1 MYGGETRAHP
11 DFGGPRAPR
20 PDERA
25 DETGSNLGDYD
36 YSQPGGCIRAFRHKL
51 AAPATASIRA
61 MASLLLLLVLA
72 SPAAPGEMYRC
83 VDAAGKAYYQDHTC
97 GAERGTRLKPG
108 ADGRID
114 TGELRHWLTQFQ
126 RDPRAA
132 AGSLP
137 GSAPA
142 AGSSRASA
150 PAAPAISISEGVLAA
165 CSAKLL
171 DCAADSS
178 AATDACVA
186 AVPTCVGARSS
197 DCCPQVSLACYRGL
211 RQSGAPLAGAMHAA
225 LIDPVGCVAR

>member
-1 MYGGETRAHP
+1 MSP
-11 DFGGPRAPR
+11 LLF
-20 PDERA
+20 
-25 DETGSNLGDYD
+25 L
-36 YSQPGGCIRAFRHKL
+36 
-51 AAPATASIRA
+51 
-61 MASLLLLLVLA
+61 MALA

-137 GSAPA
+137 GSAPTTT
-142 AGSSRASA
+142 GNRNSA
-150 PAAPAISISEGVLAA
+150 PAAAPIRISESVLAA

-186 AVPTCVGARSS
+186 AVPSCVGARGS
-197 DCCPQVSLACYRGL
+197 DCCPSVSLACYRGL

-225 LIDPVGCVAR
+225 LIDPVGCIAR

>member
-1 MYGGETRAHP
+1 MP
-11 DFGGPRAPR
+11 P
-20 PDERA
+20 
-25 DETGSNLGDYD
+25 
-36 YSQPGGCIRAFRHKL
+36 
-51 AAPATASIRA
+51 
-61 MASLLLLLVLA
+61 LLFLLVLA

-114 TGELRHWLTQFQ
+114 SAELRHWLTQFQ

-132 AGSLP
+132 ANALP

-142 AGSSRASA
+142 ATGTRAA
-150 PAAPAISISEGVLAA
+150 APPAAAVSISEGVLAA
-165 CSAKLL
+165 CSARLL

-186 AVPTCVGARSS
+186 AVPSCVGARGS
-197 DCCPQVSLACYRGL
+197 DCCPAVSLACYRGL
-211 RQSGAPLAGAMHAA
+211 RQAGAPLAGAMHAA
-225 LIDPVGCVAR
+225 LIDPVGCTAR